1 MPAKKIATKTI
12 AAKKVA
18 KPMKNNLYTGGDGEP
33 FKPTGSSPVLD
44 ELKELAANEQG
55 ADNAQDYPDS
65 ATSKEP
71 QDPTSINR
79 FIIGRFMSGISE
91 QSESLYTICVGGP
104 KRRVVIERFGVNPKI
119 VFGDT
124 LIEAIEKIGGAA

>member
-1 MPAKKIATKTI
+1 MPAKKIATKTV

-18 KPMKNNLYTGGDGEP
+18 KPTKNNLYTGGDGEP
-33 FKPTGSSPVLD
+33 FKPTGGSPVLD
-44 ELKELAANEQG
+44 ELQELAANEQG
-55 ADNAQDYPDS
+55 ADADLADKHAEAAQELQDS
-65 ATSKEP
+65 SA
-71 QDPTSINR
+71 
-79 FIIGRFMSGISE
+79 IGRFMSGISE
-91 QSESLYTICVGGP
+91 QSESLYTICVGGQ